1 MRAVRLRSPGD
12 ALRVDQV
19 PTPAPTGSEVLV
31 RVGGAGVCHTDLHIV
46 DGTQTRVELPVTLGH
61 EVAGWIDSAGPGADA
76 ALRRLR
82 LAPGDAVVVSG
93 GWGCGECRECRAG
106 AEQRCPSSRAPGFQV
121 DGGYA
126 EAMLVPDARH
136 LVAIGS
142 LDPER
147 AAPLAD
153 AALTPFR
160 AIRRAEPWL
169 KAGSRVLLIG
179 CGALGQ
185 FALQLLRIVPAEGA
199 ELLLGVRE
207 LNPRRLER
215 ATELGADIALL
226 DGDAQMARDALGGPA
241 DVVLDFVGATATLA
255 LAADVLAPGGLVLLV
270 GEAGGTMQFGFASPP
285 VEAWLTTAAW
295 GTAGE
300 LREVVRLARRGRL
313 RWEVET
319 MPLDEAAA
327 AHARLRTGDVEGRL
341 VLVP

>member
-1 MRAVRLRSPGD
+1 MRAVRLHSPGD
-12 ALRVDQV
+12 SLRVEEV
-19 PTPAPTGSEVLV
+19 AKPEPAGSEVLI

-46 DGTQTRVELPVTLGH
+46 DGTQTRVALPVTLGH
-61 EVAGWIDSAGPGADA
+61 EVAGWIESAGPAA
-76 ALRRLR
+76 EVALRRLR

-93 GWGCGECRECRAG
+93 GWGCGDCRECRAD
-106 AEQRCPSSRAPGFQV
+106 AEQRCPDSRAPGFQL

-126 EAMLVPDARH
+126 EAMLVPHPRH
-136 LVAIGS
+136 LVAIGT
-142 LDPER
+142 LDPAR

-153 AALTPFR
+153 AGLTPFR
-160 AIRRAEPWL
+160 AVRRAEPWL

-185 FALQLLRIVPAEGA
+185 FALQLLRLLPQNGG
-199 ELLLGVRE
+199 ELLVGVRE

-226 DGDAQMARDALGGPA
+226 DGDAQMTREALGGPA
-241 DVVLDFVGATATLA
+241 DVVLDFVGAEPTLA
-255 LAADVLAPGGLVLLV
+255 LAAEVVAPDGLVLLV
-270 GEAGGTMQFGFASPP
+270 GEAGGTIPFGFASPP

-295 GTAGE
+295 GSARE

-313 RWEVET
+313 RWDVET
-319 MPLDEAAA
+319 VPLVEAAA
-327 AHARLRTGDVEGRL
+327 AHQRLRTGDVEGRL